1 MHREAEHPSTHARKK
16 FGSINMEMSI
26 NTKTRLQVM
35 TWSLVF
41 MLKLNLVPRAFLVV
55 RHRWLKLISTFI
67 GQNKELFFMHVLK
80 KDVLLLCA

>member
-1 MHREAEHPSTHARKK
+1 
-16 FGSINMEMSI
+16 MEISI

-41 MLKLNLVPRAFLVV
+41 V
-55 RHRWLKLISTFI
+55 LKLIFTFI
-67 GQNKELFFMHVLK
+67 GQNKELFLMHVLK

>member
-1 MHREAEHPSTHARKK
+1 
-16 FGSINMEMSI
+16 MEMSI

-41 MLKLNLVPRAFLVV
+41 V
-55 RHRWLKLISTFI
+55 LKLISTFI
-67 GQNKELFFMHVLK
+67 DQNKELFFMHVLK